1 VQDIPAWE
9 VASMIRKAQKR
20 IFMIGLVAVV
30 AAIVCLIFV
39 HPSLKVTP
47 EVTQVETTDRSAA
60 ALGLVVQDTDDGLYI
75 LAVRENSLAS
85 LAGIR
90 SGDYLQSIDG
100 QSVSTADDLDS
111 ILASSGESSITFKVL
126 RYGAEVEISITLP

>member
-1 VQDIPAWE
+1 
-9 VASMIRKAQKR
+9 MIRKAQKR

-47 EVTQVETTDRSAA
+47 EVTQTETTDRSAA

-111 ILASSGESSITFKVL
+111 ILASSDESSITFKVL